1 MDEGSALQCAGILPA
16 VLPSGFREG
25 ALFPCKLGA
34 KDAFVAG
41 CSKSSTLTRL
51 AVLPCWAS
59 GSSGAQDEPCRSRSP
74 R

>member
-41 CSKSSTLTRL
+41 CSKSSTPDAAGGPSMLGIWL
-51 AVLPCWAS
+51 
-59 GSSGAQDEPCRSRSP
+59 
-74 R
+74 